1 MQQVG
6 ISNFPEQRLAQ
17 HAKRGWVP
25 LDLRGPMDGLLTKQL
40 EQHIIAML
48 KRRGV
53 QFADGVD
60 VEKFDGWTEAWMRDD
75 LNVAK
80 LRELIEML
88 HNEEALQ
95 RPV

>member
-1 MQQVG
+1 MAYIG
-6 ISNFPEQRLAQ
+6 FGFGDRTTF
-17 HAKRGWVP
+17 GWKQSANS
-25 LDLRGPMDGLLTKQL
+25 GDG
-40 EQHIIAML
+40 
-48 KRRGV
+48 
-53 QFADGVD
+53 
-60 VEKFDGWTEAWMRDD
+60 FDGWTEAWMRDD